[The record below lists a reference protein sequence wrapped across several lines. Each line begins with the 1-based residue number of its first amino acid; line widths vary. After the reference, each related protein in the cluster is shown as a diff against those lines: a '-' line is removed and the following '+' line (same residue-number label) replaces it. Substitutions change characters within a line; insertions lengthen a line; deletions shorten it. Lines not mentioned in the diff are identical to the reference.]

1 MVLDKK
7 CLGHLIKEARKL
19 KSEKIKSKYTGQNL
33 ADDLNISR
41 SYLGDIESGR
51 IYPKYELLTR
61 IAESC
66 EVPLS
71 FFSED
76 NISKCNKE
84 NEKLN
89 TKEKINNLVK
99 DSGIETIAAH
109 FEGEEFTEDDLE
121 DIENFIKYVV
131 QKRKT
136 RN

>member
-33 ADDLNISR
+33 ADDLKISR

-71 FFSED
+71 FFSE
-76 NISKCNKE
+76 NNVSKCNKE
-84 NEKLN
+84 NEKVN
-89 TKEKINNLVK
+89 TKEKINNLIK
-99 DSGIETIAAH
+99 DNGIETIAAH
-109 FEGEEFTEDDLE
+109 FEGEEFSEDDLE

-131 QKRKT
+131 QKRKN